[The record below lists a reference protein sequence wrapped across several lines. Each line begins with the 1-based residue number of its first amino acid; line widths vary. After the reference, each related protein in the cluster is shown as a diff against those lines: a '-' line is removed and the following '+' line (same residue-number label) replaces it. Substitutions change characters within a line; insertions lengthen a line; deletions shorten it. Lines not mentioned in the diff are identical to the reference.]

1 MRARWLCSR
10 ACVCVQTR
18 RAPPQSG
25 LRDAS
30 AEMARETRRHSPQE
44 GGEGAQGTLPPI
56 QCAQRG
62 ACHALEP
69 RDTWCKCAVKKKA
82 NPSVSLS
89 THTHTHT
96 RSFKDFHT
104 HHWQVYAPDT
114 ICKCPIK
121 KQKKAPGREKTE
133 TAPRKNSLGPTI
145 RWQDGRKGLQREGGP
160 LTREGS
166 AQWGSAQW
174 AVASWAAGR
183 ALRAGG
189 ALEVRREE
197 SKVCRLGIIAAQ
209 RSPLRR
215 TQQIGPGMLWNRTHT
230 TSCKPRAGWCC

>member
-1 MRARWLCSR
+1 MRSIGGAEPLGRWPEELWGSVGRGPECYQWSFR
-10 ACVCVQTR
+10 ESGRLACGSAKR
-18 RAPPQSG
+18 G
-25 LRDAS
+25 LRRGILPHGSEAPTPLKGFTMMKGAGRGVVGHREGFDADC
-30 AEMARETRRHSPQE
+30 AR
-44 GGEGAQGTLPPI
+44 
-56 QCAQRG
+56 
-62 ACHALEP
+62 
-69 RDTWCKCAVKKKA
+69 
-82 NPSVSLS
+82 
-89 THTHTHT
+89 HTHTHT

-114 ICKCPIK
+114 ICKRPIK
-121 KQKKAPGREKTE
+121 KNKKAPGREKTE

-145 RWQDGRKGLQREGGP
+145 RWQDGRKGLQGEGGP
-160 LTREGS
+160 LAREGS
-166 AQWGSAQW
+166 TQWGSAQW

-183 ALRAGG
+183 VLRAGG

-215 TQQIGPGMLWNRTHT
+215 TRQIGPGMLWNQTHT

>member
-1 MRARWLCSR
+1 MLSR
-10 ACVCVQTR
+10 LNLLIGRT
-18 RAPPQSG
+18 
-25 LRDAS
+25 
-30 AEMARETRRHSPQE
+30 
-44 GGEGAQGTLPPI
+44 GTS
-56 QCAQRG
+56 
-62 ACHALEP
+62 H
-69 RDTWCKCAVKKKA
+69 
-82 NPSVSLS
+82 
-89 THTHTHT
+89 THTHTHDLSRT
-96 RSFKDFHT
+96 FTPTTGRSMPRTLSASVPSKN
-104 HHWQVYAPDT
+104 
-114 ICKCPIK
+114 
-121 KQKKAPGREKTE
+121 KKAPGREKTE

-197 SKVCRLGIIAAQ
+197 SKVCRLGTIAAQ

-230 TSCKPRAGWCC
+230 TSCKPRADWCC